1 MNKAIELAQT
11 EANKLESAYDKISND
26 RRLAKLYGSKAEIA
40 ELTKEEEIAWARLST
55 VLTLIE
61 NLKNA
66 ERVEA

>member
-11 EANKLESAYDKISND
+11 EANNLESVYNKISND
-26 RRLAKLYGSKAEIA
+26 RRLAKLYGNKAEVA
-40 ELTKEEEIAWARLST
+40 ELTKEEQIAWARLST

-66 ERVEA
+66 ERVGA